1 MEVIKNKKLVSML
14 SNFPSII
21 NKFLGDLPKDDY
33 PVLDTFKFVS
43 CWLSFVMD
51 QSQFSM
57 RDLFK
62 RLNVRGIDMDISTFS
77 KASKNRDP
85 VTFHNLFFRLRSE
98 LNKKKN
104 IDPKAL
110 VLFPIDSTIISLTS
124 KLLWKEGYHQ
134 VKLFSGINLLTAE
147 PGGILIHFGQGHDS
161 KYGEETIAATPK
173 NGVNIM
179 DRGFCK
185 LERIKDLIQDEERY
199 FVLRIKNDM
208 SLQMQENGK
217 FLVGTGVKKVECRIV
232 NYCDLKE
239 RTEFRLATNLP
250 ETGEFAV
257 SNEEIGDFYRN
268 RWQIEL
274 LWKFLKMHLKL
285 DRLITKNTNGIEIQI
300 YCCLI
305 AYVILQLVEI
315 PKEFGNKALDK
326 LRYLQAFMCENI
338 SYVHW
343 FRKIVFEL

>member
-1 MEVIKNKKLVSML
+1 MV
-14 SNFPSII
+14 SNFPAIV
-21 NKFLGDLPKDDY
+21 KRFLKDLPTDDY
-33 PVLDTFKFVS
+33 PVLDTFTFGS
-43 CWLSFVMD
+43 CWMSFVMD
-51 QSQFSM
+51 QSQSSM

-85 VTFHNLFFRLRSE
+85 IIFHDLFFKLRNE
-98 LNKKKN
+98 LKKKN
-104 IDPKAL
+104 SIESKAL

-147 PGGILIHFGQGHDS
+147 PDGILIHFGQGHDS

-173 NGVNIM
+173 NGVSVM

-185 LERIKDLIQDEERY
+185 LERIKDLIQDKERY
-199 FVLRIKNDM
+199 FVMRIKNDM
-208 SLQMQENGK
+208 SLQMLKNGK
-217 FLVGTGVKKVECRIV
+217 FLVGTGTKKVECRIV
-232 NYCDLKE
+232 NYCDLEE

-250 ETGEFAV
+250 DTGEFAV
-257 SNEEIGDFYRN
+257 SNKEIGEFYRN

-285 DRLITKNTNGIEIQI
+285 DRLITKNKNGIEIQI

-305 AYVILQLVEI
+305 AYVILQLVET
-315 PKEFGNKALDK
+315 PKEFGEKILDK
-326 LRYLQAFMCENI
+326 LRYLQAFMCEHI

-343 FRKIVFEL
+343 FKKMVLEQ

>member
-14 SNFPSII
+14 SNFPNII

-51 QSQFSM
+51 RSQSSM

-62 RLNVRGIDMDISTFS
+62 RLNIRGVDMDISTFS

-85 VTFHNLFFRLRSE
+85 IVFHNLFLRLRSE
-98 LNKKKN
+98 LNQKKN
-104 IDPKAL
+104 IDRKAL

-173 NGVNIM
+173 NGVSVM

-185 LERIKDLIQDEERY
+185 LERIKDMIQDKERY
-199 FVLRIKNDM
+199 FVMRIKNDM

-217 FLVGTGVKKVECRIV
+217 FLVGTGAKKVECRIV
-232 NYCDLKE
+232 NYCDLEE

-250 ETGEFAV
+250 EVGEFAV
-257 SNEEIGDFYRN
+257 SNKEIGEFYRS

-285 DRLITKNTNGIEIQI
+285 DRLITKNINGIEIQI

-305 AYVILQLVEI
+305 GYIVLQLVEI

-343 FRKIVFEL
+343 FRKIVF

>member
-179 DRGFCK
+179 DSGARSSG
-185 LERIKDLIQDEERY
+185 
-199 FVLRIKNDM
+199 
-208 SLQMQENGK
+208 SP
-217 FLVGTGVKKVECRIV
+217 T
-232 NYCDLKE
+232 
-239 RTEFRLATNLP
+239 
-250 ETGEFAV
+250 
-257 SNEEIGDFYRN
+257 
-268 RWQIEL
+268 
-274 LWKFLKMHLKL
+274 
-285 DRLITKNTNGIEIQI
+285 
-300 YCCLI
+300 
-305 AYVILQLVEI
+305 
-315 PKEFGNKALDK
+315 
-326 LRYLQAFMCENI
+326 
-338 SYVHW
+338 
-343 FRKIVFEL
+343 

>member
-1 MEVIKNKKLVSML
+1 M
-14 SNFPSII
+14 
-21 NKFLGDLPKDDY
+21 
-33 PVLDTFKFVS
+33 
-43 CWLSFVMD
+43 
-51 QSQFSM
+51 
-57 RDLFK
+57 
-62 RLNVRGIDMDISTFS
+62 
-77 KASKNRDP
+77 
-85 VTFHNLFFRLRSE
+85 
-98 LNKKKN
+98 
-104 IDPKAL
+104 
-110 VLFPIDSTIISLTS
+110 TS

-185 LERIKDLIQDEERY
+185 LERIKDLIQDKERY

-208 SLQMQENGK
+208 SLKMQENSR
-217 FLVGTGVKKVECRIV
+217 FLVGTGAKKVECRIV
-232 NYCDLKE
+232 NYCDLEE

-250 ETGEFAV
+250 ETGEFAI
-257 SNEEIGDFYRN
+257 SNEEIGEFYRN

-285 DRLITKNTNGIEIQI
+285 DRLITKNINGIEIQI

-305 AYVILQLVEI
+305 GYVILQLVEI
-315 PKEFGNKALDK
+315 PKEFGDKALDK

-343 FRKIVFEL
+343 FRKIVF

>member
-1 MEVIKNKKLVSML
+1 M
-14 SNFPSII
+14 
-21 NKFLGDLPKDDY
+21 GDLPKDDY

-51 QSQFSM
+51 QSQSSM

-77 KASKNRDP
+77 KASKNREP
-85 VTFHNLFFRLRSE
+85 VIFHNLFLRLRSE

-185 LERIKDLIQDEERY
+185 LERIKGLIQDKERY

-208 SLQMQENGK
+208 SLQIQENGK
-217 FLVGTGVKKVECRIV
+217 FLVGTGGKKVECRIV
-232 NYCDLKE
+232 NYCDLEE

-250 ETGEFAV
+250 ESGEFAV
-257 SNEEIGDFYRN
+257 SNEEIGEFYRS
-268 RWQIEL
+268 RWQIADAIALRFPQRALHQAEL

-285 DRLITKNTNGIEIQI
+285 DRLITKNINGIEIQI

-305 AYVILQLVEI
+305 GYVVLQLVDI
-315 PKEFGNKALDK
+315 PKEFGCKALDK

-343 FRKIVFEL
+343 FKKIVF

>member
-1 MEVIKNKKLVSML
+1 MV
-14 SNFPSII
+14 SNFPAIV
-21 NKFLGDLPKDDY
+21 KRFLKDFPTDDY
-33 PVLDTFKFVS
+33 PVLDTFTFVS
-43 CWLSFVMD
+43 CWMSFVMD
-51 QSQFSM
+51 QSQSSM

-62 RLNVRGIDMDISTFS
+62 RLNIRGIDMDISTFS

-85 VTFHNLFFRLRSE
+85 IIFHNLFLKSRNELR
-98 LNKKKN
+98 KKN
-104 IDPKAL
+104 NIDSKAL

-147 PGGILIHFGQGHDS
+147 PDGILIHFGQGHDS

-173 NGVNIM
+173 NGVSVM

-185 LERIKDLIQDEERY
+185 LERIKDLIQDKERY
-199 FVLRIKNDM
+199 FVMRIKNDM
-208 SLQMQENGK
+208 SLQMLENGK
-217 FLVGTGVKKVECRIV
+217 FLVGTGAKKVECRIV
-232 NYCDLKE
+232 NYCDLEE
-239 RTEFRLATNLP
+239 RTEFRLATNLA
-250 ETGEFAV
+250 EIGEFAV
-257 SNEEIGDFYRN
+257 SNEEIGEFYRN

-305 AYVILQLVEI
+305 AYIILQLVET
-315 PKEFGNKALDK
+315 PKEFGAKILDK

-343 FRKIVFEL
+343 FRKMVFEQ

>member
-1 MEVIKNKKLVSML
+1 MEVIKNKKLVSMI

-21 NKFLGDLPKDDY
+21 NKFLGELPKDDY

-51 QSQFSM
+51 QSQSSM

-77 KASKNRDP
+77 KASKNRDS
-85 VTFHNLFFRLRSE
+85 VVFHNLFLSLRSE

-179 DRGFCK
+179 DSGARSSG
-185 LERIKDLIQDEERY
+185 
-199 FVLRIKNDM
+199 
-208 SLQMQENGK
+208 SP
-217 FLVGTGVKKVECRIV
+217 T
-232 NYCDLKE
+232 
-239 RTEFRLATNLP
+239 
-250 ETGEFAV
+250 
-257 SNEEIGDFYRN
+257 
-268 RWQIEL
+268 
-274 LWKFLKMHLKL
+274 
-285 DRLITKNTNGIEIQI
+285 
-300 YCCLI
+300 
-305 AYVILQLVEI
+305 
-315 PKEFGNKALDK
+315 
-326 LRYLQAFMCENI
+326 
-338 SYVHW
+338 
-343 FRKIVFEL
+343 

>member
-1 MEVIKNKKLVSML
+1 ML
-14 SNFPSII
+14 NI
-21 NKFLGDLPKDDY
+21 
-33 PVLDTFKFVS
+33 
-43 CWLSFVMD
+43 
-51 QSQFSM
+51 
-57 RDLFK
+57 
-62 RLNVRGIDMDISTFS
+62 RGIDMDISTFS
-77 KASKNRDP
+77 KASKSRDP
-85 VTFHNLFFRLRSE
+85 IIFHTLFLKLRRE

-161 KYGEETIAATPK
+161 KYGEETIASTPG
-173 NGVNIM
+173 NGVSVM

-185 LERIKDLIQDEERY
+185 LDRIKSLIQDKERY
-199 FVLRIKNDM
+199 FVMRIKNDM
-208 SLQMQENGK
+208 NLQMLENGK
-217 FLVGTGVKKVECRIV
+217 FLVGTGAKKVECRIV
-232 NYCDLKE
+232 NYCDLEE
-239 RTEFRLATNLP
+239 RTEFRLATNLT
-250 ETGEFAV
+250 ETGEFTV
-257 SNEEIGDFYRN
+257 SNEEIGEFYRN

-305 AYVILQLVEI
+305 AYVVLQLVEI
-315 PKEFGNKALDK
+315 PKEFGDKILDK

-343 FRKIVFEL
+343 FRKIVFET

>member
-1 MEVIKNKKLVSML
+1 
-14 SNFPSII
+14 
-21 NKFLGDLPKDDY
+21 
-33 PVLDTFKFVS
+33 
-43 CWLSFVMD
+43 MD
-51 QSQFSM
+51 QSQSSM

-85 VTFHNLFFRLRSE
+85 IIFHDLFFKLRNE
-98 LNKKKN
+98 LKKKN
-104 IDPKAL
+104 SIESKAL

-147 PGGILIHFGQGHDS
+147 PDGILIHFGQGHDS

-173 NGVNIM
+173 NGVSVR

-185 LERIKDLIQDEERY
+185 LERIKDLIQDKERY
-199 FVLRIKNDM
+199 FVMRIKNDM
-208 SLQMQENGK
+208 SLQMLENGK
-217 FLVGTGVKKVECRIV
+217 FLVGTGTKKVECRIV
-232 NYCDLKE
+232 NYCDLEE

-250 ETGEFAV
+250 DTGEFAV
-257 SNEEIGDFYRN
+257 SNKEIGEFYRN

-285 DRLITKNTNGIEIQI
+285 DRLITKNKNGIEIQI

-305 AYVILQLVEI
+305 AYIILQLVET
-315 PKEFGNKALDK
+315 PKEFGEKILDK
-326 LRYLQAFMCENI
+326 LRYLQAFMCEHI

-343 FRKIVFEL
+343 FKKMVLEQ

>member
-1 MEVIKNKKLVSML
+1 MV
-14 SNFPSII
+14 SNFPAIV
-21 NKFLGDLPKDDY
+21 KRFLKDLPTDDY
-33 PVLDTFKFVS
+33 PVLDTFTFGS
-43 CWLSFVMD
+43 CWMSFVMD
-51 QSQFSM
+51 QSQSSM

-85 VTFHNLFFRLRSE
+85 IIFHDLFFKLRNE
-98 LNKKKN
+98 LKKKN
-104 IDPKAL
+104 SIESKAL

-147 PGGILIHFGQGHDS
+147 PDGILIHFGQGHDS

-173 NGVNIM
+173 NGVSVM

-185 LERIKDLIQDEERY
+185 LERIKDLIQDKERY
-199 FVLRIKNDM
+199 FVMRIKNDM
-208 SLQMQENGK
+208 SLQMLENGK
-217 FLVGTGVKKVECRIV
+217 FLVGTGTKKVECRIV
-232 NYCDLKE
+232 NYCDLEK

-250 ETGEFAV
+250 DTREFAV
-257 SNEEIGDFYRN
+257 SNKEIGEFYRN

-285 DRLITKNTNGIEIQI
+285 DRLITKNKNGIEIQI

-305 AYVILQLVEI
+305 AYIILQLVET
-315 PKEFGNKALDK
+315 PKEFGEKILDK
-326 LRYLQAFMCENI
+326 LRYLQAFMCEHI

-343 FRKIVFEL
+343 FKKMVLEQ

>member
-1 MEVIKNKKLVSML
+1 MV
-14 SNFPSII
+14 SNFPAIV
-21 NKFLGDLPKDDY
+21 KRFLKDFPTDDLPTDDY
-33 PVLDTFKFVS
+33 PVLDTFTFVS
-43 CWLSFVMD
+43 CWMSFVMD
-51 QSQFSM
+51 QSQSSM

-62 RLNVRGIDMDISTFS
+62 RLNIRGIDMDISTFS

-85 VTFHNLFFRLRSE
+85 IIFHNLFLKSRNELRK
-98 LNKKKN
+98 NNN
-104 IDPKAL
+104 IDSKAL

-147 PGGILIHFGQGHDS
+147 PDGILIHFGQGHDS

-173 NGVNIM
+173 NGVSVM

-185 LERIKDLIQDEERY
+185 LERIKDLIQDKERY
-199 FVLRIKNDM
+199 FVMRIKNDM
-208 SLQMQENGK
+208 SLQMLENGK
-217 FLVGTGVKKVECRIV
+217 FLVGTGTKKVECRIV
-232 NYCDLKE
+232 NYCDLEE

-250 ETGEFAV
+250 EIGEFAV
-257 SNEEIGDFYRN
+257 SNEEIGEFYRN

-305 AYVILQLVEI
+305 AYIIFQLVET
-315 PKEFGNKALDK
+315 PKEFGDKILDK

-343 FRKIVFEL
+343 LRKMVFEQ

>member
-14 SNFPSII
+14 SNFPNII

-51 QSQFSM
+51 QSQSSM

-62 RLNVRGIDMDISTFS
+62 RLNIRGIDMDISTFS

-85 VTFHNLFFRLRSE
+85 VVFHNLFLRLRSD
-98 LNKKKN
+98 LNKQKN

-185 LERIKDLIQDEERY
+185 LERIKDLIQDKERY

-217 FLVGTGVKKVECRIV
+217 FLVGTGTKKVECRIV
-232 NYCDLKE
+232 NYCDLEE

-250 ETGEFAV
+250 EIGEFSI
-257 SNEEIGDFYRN
+257 SNEEIGEFYRS

-285 DRLITKNTNGIEIQI
+285 DRLITKNINGIEIQI
-300 YCCLI
+300 YCSLI
-305 AYVILQLVEI
+305 GYVVLQLVKI

-343 FRKIVFEL
+343 FRKIVF

>member
-1 MEVIKNKKLVSML
+1 MEVIKNKKLVSMI

-33 PVLDTFKFVS
+33 PVLDIFKFVS

-51 QSQFSM
+51 QSQSSM

-62 RLNVRGIDMDISTFS
+62 RLNVRGIDMSISTFS

-85 VTFHNLFFRLRSE
+85 VIFHNLFSRLRSE
-98 LNKKKN
+98 LNRKKN

-110 VLFPIDSTIISLTS
+110 VLLPIDSTIISLTS

-173 NGVNIM
+173 NGASIM

-185 LERIKDLIQDEERY
+185 LERIKDLIQDKERY

-217 FLVGTGVKKVECRIV
+217 FLVGAGAKKVECRII
-232 NYCDLKE
+232 NYCDLEEK
-239 RTEFRLATNLP
+239 TEFRLATNLP
-250 ETGEFAV
+250 EIGEFAI
-257 SNEEIGDFYRN
+257 SNKEIGEFYRS

-305 AYVILQLVEI
+305 GYVVLQLVEI
-315 PKEFGNKALDK
+315 PKEFENKALDK

-343 FRKIVFEL
+343 FRKIVF

>member
-1 MEVIKNKKLVSML
+1 MV
-14 SNFPSII
+14 SNFPAIV
-21 NKFLGDLPKDDY
+21 KRFLKDLPTDDY
-33 PVLDTFKFVS
+33 PVLDTFTFGS
-43 CWLSFVMD
+43 CWMSFVMD
-51 QSQFSM
+51 QSQSCM

-85 VTFHNLFFRLRSE
+85 IIFHDLFFKLRNE
-98 LNKKKN
+98 LKKKN
-104 IDPKAL
+104 SIESKAL

-134 VKLFSGINLLTAE
+134 VKLFSGVNLLTAE
-147 PGGILIHFGQGHDS
+147 PDGILIHFGQGHDS

-173 NGVNIM
+173 SGVSVI
-179 DRGFCK
+179 DRRFCK
-185 LERIKDLIQDEERY
+185 LERIKDLIQDKERY

-208 SLQMQENGK
+208 SLQMLKNGK
-217 FLVGTGVKKVECRIV
+217 FLVGTGTKKVECRIV
-232 NYCDLKE
+232 NYCDLEE

-250 ETGEFAV
+250 DTGEFAV
-257 SNEEIGDFYRN
+257 SNKEIGEFYRN

-285 DRLITKNTNGIEIQI
+285 DRLITKNKNGIEIQI

-305 AYVILQLVEI
+305 SYIILQLVET
-315 PKEFGNKALDK
+315 PKEFGEKILDK
-326 LRYLQAFMCENI
+326 LRYLQAFMCEHI
-338 SYVHW
+338 G
-343 FRKIVFEL
+343 

>member
-1 MEVIKNKKLVSML
+1 ML

-51 QSQFSM
+51 RNQTSM
-57 RDLFK
+57 RDLLK
-62 RLNVRGIDMDISTFS
+62 RLNVREIDMDISTFS

-85 VTFHNLFFRLRSE
+85 VVFHNLFLRLRSE
-98 LNKKKN
+98 LNQKKN
-104 IDPKAL
+104 IDQKAL

-147 PGGILIHFGQGHDS
+147 PGGIGQGHDS

-185 LERIKDLIQDEERY
+185 LERIKDMIQEKERY
-199 FVLRIKNDM
+199 FVMRIKNDM
-208 SLQMQENGK
+208 SLEMQENGK
-217 FLVGTGVKKVECRIV
+217 FVVGTGAKKIECRIAEGV
-232 NYCDLKE
+232 TSTP
-239 RTEFRLATNLP
+239 RTHTHSRL
-250 ETGEFAV
+250 
-257 SNEEIGDFYRN
+257 
-268 RWQIEL
+268 
-274 LWKFLKMHLKL
+274 
-285 DRLITKNTNGIEIQI
+285 
-300 YCCLI
+300 
-305 AYVILQLVEI
+305 
-315 PKEFGNKALDK
+315 
-326 LRYLQAFMCENI
+326 
-338 SYVHW
+338 
-343 FRKIVFEL
+343 